1 MAVHIQLLQKSAIV
15 SNMTPKLLLVTILKC
30 LDYCS
35 KLYITSQLKSGN
47 RRKTFPNVL
56 MLIDED
62 APNTKMTKNNTRGIG
77 TLTVIRSKDGQQVN
91 S

>member
-47 RRKTFPNVL
+47 RCKTFPNVL

-77 TLTVIRSKDGQQVN
+77 TTTLDSD
-91 S
+91 